1 MNKFLI
7 KSLLFIIPILI
18 CISSIPFLAGGYT
31 DPFYVRFTTPKQ
43 KNFIIGTSRAAQGL
57 QPGIFNSILNTDI
70 YNYAFTIAHSPFGE
84 IYYESIL
91 RKHNKEENGVFIITV
106 DPWSISSW
114 TENPN
119 DLTKFRENQLCLGNT
134 KCVSCNPNYEYLY
147 KNLKGKYDNIIFP
160 PSENMYLHKNG
171 WLEIKGI
178 KMDSTSVNSRI
189 TNKVKTYRTRHMPRT
204 KFSDVRL
211 DYLLKTIKYFKD
223 YGRVYLVRLPIHKS
237 MMVIENELMPEFDS
251 VINNAIEL
259 SDGYLDL
266 TIKND
271 AFTYTDG
278 NHLYKASGKE
288 VSELIA
294 NWINSIE

>member
-1 MNKFLI
+1 MNKFFI
-7 KSLLFIIPILI
+7 KSLLFIIPILVFI
-18 CISSIPFLAGGYT
+18 LSIPFLAGGYT

-43 KNFIIGTSRAAQGL
+43 KNLIIGTSRAAQGL
-57 QPGIFNSILNTDI
+57 QPEIFNSILYTDI
-70 YNYAFTIAHSPFGE
+70 YNYAFTISHSPFGK

-91 RKHNKEENGVFIITV
+91 RKHNKVENGVFIITV

-119 DLTKFRENQLCLGNT
+119 DLTKFRENQLCLSNT

-147 KNLKGKYDNIIFP
+147 KNLKGKYKDIIS

-171 WLEIKGI
+171 WLEIKVI
-178 KMDSTSVNSRI
+178 KMDSISVYRRI
-189 TNKVKTYRTRHMPRT
+189 TNKVKTYRTQHMPRT
-204 KFSDVRL
+204 KFSDERL

-237 MMVIENELMPEFDS
+237 MMAIENELMPQFDS

-278 NHLYKASGKE
+278 NHLYKESGKE

-294 NWINSIE
+294 NWIKSIE